1 MSRNSDRLPRPVVLS
16 LVPAVT
22 GPADAVRPDRVQAAR
37 ARIADG
43 YYEREDVQRALAEA
57 LLAELVTTP

>member
-1 MSRNSDRLPRPVVLS
+1 MNRNSDRSTRPVVLS
-16 LVPAVT
+16 LVPAT
-22 GPADAVRPDRVQAAR
+22 ADPVNAVRPDRVSAAR

-57 LLAELVTTP
+57 LLAELVSTP

>member
-1 MSRNSDRLPRPVVLS
+1 MSRDSDRSPRPVVLS
-16 LVPAVT
+16 LVPAIAD
-22 GPADAVRPDRVQAAR
+22 PATAVRPDRVSAAR

-57 LLAELVTTP
+57 LLAEVVSTP